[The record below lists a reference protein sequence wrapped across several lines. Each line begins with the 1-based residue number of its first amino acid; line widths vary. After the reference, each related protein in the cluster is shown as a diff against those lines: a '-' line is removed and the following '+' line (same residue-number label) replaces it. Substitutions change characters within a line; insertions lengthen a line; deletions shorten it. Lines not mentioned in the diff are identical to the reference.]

1 MNREEFLRQLEQLL
15 SGISE
20 EERADAMAFY
30 RSYFEDAGAENEP
43 LILEELESPQKVAE
57 SIMKNLGIDGCS
69 GYYNTFANRDAEYY
83 RNLRESVGSIG
94 SEPKWGGTAGET
106 GESYDSGTVPKED
119 ASGRGA
125 LAVVIAVITA
135 PLWLTVLLLILSV
148 LLAVVAALFGVAVSV
163 VAVMGVLVVTGFV
176 LLGVG
181 AGMLFSG
188 NPAVGIGLLGA
199 GLFVLAL
206 GLLAVLLAVQVFGIF
221 LPWAFRG
228 LVSLCRKP
236 FHKRGEWAV

>member
-57 SIMKNLGIDGCS
+57 SIMKNLGIDGSS

-94 SEPKWGGTAGET
+94 VGRHCRRDGRKLRFRNCAEGGCFRKRGACCSNSSDYGSALADGAAADSLGAPCGGRSAVRGGGVSCGSDGSSRGDRICTAG
-106 GESYDSGTVPKED
+106 GGSRY
-119 ASGRGA
+119 A
-125 LAVVIAVITA
+125 L
-135 PLWLTVLLLILSV
+135 
-148 LLAVVAALFGVAVSV
+148 
-163 VAVMGVLVVTGFV
+163 
-176 LLGVG
+176 
-181 AGMLFSG
+181 
-188 NPAVGIGLLGA
+188 
-199 GLFVLAL
+199 
-206 GLLAVLLAVQVFGIF
+206 
-221 LPWAFRG
+221 
-228 LVSLCRKP
+228 
-236 FHKRGEWAV
+236 